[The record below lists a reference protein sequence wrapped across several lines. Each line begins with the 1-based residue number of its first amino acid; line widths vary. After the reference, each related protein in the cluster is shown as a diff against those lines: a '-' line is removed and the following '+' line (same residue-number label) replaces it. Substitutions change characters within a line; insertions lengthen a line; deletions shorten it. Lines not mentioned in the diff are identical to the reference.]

1 MEFAVV
7 PESMLVRQSKDLHGS
22 FIDKSELYIGLTVSV
37 NQHSVLVNELAVQ
50 KKKTT
55 HP

>member
-1 MEFAVV
+1 
-7 PESMLVRQSKDLHGS
+7 MLVRQSKDLHGS

-50 KKKTT
+50 KKRQ
-55 HP
+55 PILNPEINFL